1 MARGTDK
8 TPLHLLGIKLCYTYT
23 NSVSLQGGG
32 REVGGKE
39 GRGNGGREVR
49 GSEFR
54 SREEG
59 G

>member
-1 MARGTDK
+1 
-8 TPLHLLGIKLCYTYT
+8 LLGIKLCYTYT

-39 GRGNGGREVR
+39 GRGDGGREVR
-49 GSEFR
+49 GSEFK